1 MSSDEPIGY
10 EKKYFFLLNL
20 CRSLSSGEINLLNFN
35 HQIRNHIDMDI
46 SVWHQSILDE
56 QKE

>member
-46 SVWHQSILDE
+46 SAWHQSILDE